1 MSKFRLRP
9 IVEDKPVK
17 LTVELPGTL
26 LRHLEDYAK
35 AMRARMVSPS
45 HSPLTTHAGAVH
57 GSRQGLY
64 ATSPR
69 A

>member
-26 LRHLEDYAK
+26 LRHLGDYAK

-45 HSPLTTHAGAVH
+45 HSL
-57 GSRQGLY
+57 
-64 ATSPR
+64 
-69 A
+69 